1 MEEFK
6 MKKYVNMINAV
17 VILGIVIVGFL
28 IYLAGDSYLSFRE
41 ERYTEYEYAQQQ
53 KQDKYAERL
62 SSKHA
67 RFDEQ
72 YNQR

>member
-1 MEEFK
+1 
-6 MKKYVNMINAV
+6 MKKYLNVINVAI
-17 VILGIVIVGFL
+17 ILGITMVGFL
-28 IYLAGDSYLSFRE
+28 VYLAGDSYLSFRE

-53 KQDKYAERL
+53 KQETYAERL
-62 SSKHA
+62 ASKHA

>member
-1 MEEFK
+1 
-6 MKKYVNMINAV
+6 MKKYFNLINAV
-17 VILGIVIVGFL
+17 ILLGIAILGFMA
-28 IYLAGDSYLSFRE
+28 YLAGDSYLSFRE

-53 KQDKYAERL
+53 KQETYAERL
-62 SSKHA
+62 ASKHA

>member
-1 MEEFK
+1 
-6 MKKYVNMINAV
+6 MKKYVCVVNLV
-17 VILGIVIVGFL
+17 VILGALILGFFAMM
-28 IYLAGDSYLSFRE
+28 AGESYLSFRE

-53 KQDKYAERL
+53 KQDQYAERL
-62 SSKHA
+62 ASKHA